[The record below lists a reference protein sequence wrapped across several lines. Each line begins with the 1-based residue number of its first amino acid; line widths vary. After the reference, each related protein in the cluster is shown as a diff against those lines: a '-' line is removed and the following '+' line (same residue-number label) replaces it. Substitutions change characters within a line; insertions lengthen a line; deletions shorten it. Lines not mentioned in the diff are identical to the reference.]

1 MKDVSE
7 LFKTSNNNCKYS
19 MKAAP
24 IFDEG
29 RCQMAAPVK
38 LPAES
43 IESARVKYRRAVKG
57 CRRRAAGAR
66 QKSVA
71 GRTNSRDSL

>member
-19 MKAAP
+19 MK
-24 IFDEG
+24 
-29 RCQMAAPVK
+29 AAPVK